1 MKNLLVLFFLLVTVL
16 FSCNKE
22 STNSGSQCSIDFS
35 NHCISFDVVGLQKLG
50 NSSFVRVYNNKPGTI
65 PTMVAEGGYQS
76 IKDEEIGLKFGFLL
90 TPNLTEYSPTN
101 VRLELIP
108 SIDLSHKPFKIKVV
122 EYTPNVFFSGTFE
135 LEGYD
140 AVTKKTYKIINGS
153 IKYRFP

>member
-35 NHCISFDVVGLQKLG
+35 KYCISFDVVGLQKNG
-50 NSSFVRVYNNKPGTI
+50 QDIGVVRVYHTPPST
-65 PTMVAEGGYQS
+65 PSMYVESGYQS